1 MIMCLLFQITLFA
14 TSSYVLKEYLVY
26 LAETRHPDILYE
38 KVNWKFFLCQNY
50 SGGWTTP
57 AGPYPRQEIIQG
69 YFPRANW
76 FSSSAYFFNTITRC
90 AQIIEWISNILKPS
104 SLISL
109 WLAEI
114 VWFYI
119 ISFPNKVINQLV
131 DFFNMVF
138 RYWDQ
143 RCFAQKFRDNK
154 TKKTLYN
161 LNTIWIRVRPLPFQL
176 FKVPWIDLQLAFSV
190 AGVS

>member
-1 MIMCLLFQITLFA
+1 MSSSGSCFSKTECFLMIMCLLFQITLFV

-26 LAETRHPDILYE
+26 LADTRHPDILYE
-38 KVNWKFFLCQNY
+38 KVNWKFFCIKITVEDELPRPAP
-50 SGGWTTP
+50 TP
-57 AGPYPRQEIIQG
+57 DEIIQG

-109 WLAEI
+109 WLAQI

-131 DFFNMVF
+131 DFFNLVF

-154 TKKTLYN
+154 TQKTLYN
-161 LNTIWIRVRPLPFQL
+161 LNFSYQGKAPTFPTI
-176 FKVPWIDLQLAFSV
+176 
-190 AGVS
+190 

>member
-1 MIMCLLFQITLFA
+1 M
-14 TSSYVLKEYLVY
+14 KEYFLY
-26 LAETRHPDILYE
+26 LAETGHPEILYKKAE
-38 KVNWKFFLCQNY
+38 GKLEVFLYRNY
-50 SGGWTTP
+50 RRGWIYP
-57 AGPYPRQEIIQG
+57 HPRQEIIQG

-90 AQIIEWISNILKPS
+90 PQIIEWISNILKPS

-109 WLAEI
+109 WLAQI

-131 DFFNMVF
+131 DFFNIVF

-154 TKKTLYN
+154 TQKTLYN

>member
-1 MIMCLLFQITLFA
+1 MLLDDNVFIVPNYFVRNVLVCLERIFGLFSREQA
-14 TSSYVLKEYLVY
+14 S
-26 LAETRHPDILYE
+26 RHSL
-38 KVNWKFFLCQNY
+38 WKGKLEVFLCQNY

-90 AQIIEWISNILKPS
+90 PQIIEWISNILKPS

-109 WLAEI
+109 WLAQI

-131 DFFNMVF
+131 DFFNLVF

-154 TKKTLYN
+154 TQKTLYN
-161 LNTIWIRVRPLPFQL
+161 LN
-176 FKVPWIDLQLAFSV
+176 FSYQGK
-190 AGVS
+190 APTFPAI